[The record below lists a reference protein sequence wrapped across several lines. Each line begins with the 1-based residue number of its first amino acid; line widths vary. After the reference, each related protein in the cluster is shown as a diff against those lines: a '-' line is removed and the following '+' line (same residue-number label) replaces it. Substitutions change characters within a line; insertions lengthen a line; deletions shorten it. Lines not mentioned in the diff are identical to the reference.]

1 MNNYPSVVVIAEAG
15 VNHNGDYNTAKSLID
30 AAADIGADI
39 VKFQAF
45 KTENMVTTT
54 ASKAGYQRNIEGSE
68 VSQYEMLKN
77 LELSGESHKGL
88 AEYCQIRDI
97 EFMSTPFDVESAYML
112 SSLGLPRFKIASGEI
127 TNLPLLR
134 AIGSFGRP
142 IFLSSGMSELEEVRA
157 ALEVLEVAGTK
168 RSMITVLQCNT
179 EYPTPVEDVNLRAM
193 VSMGKNLGVNVGYSD
208 HTLGVVIPLA
218 AVALGAT
225 VVEKHLTLDRRL
237 PGPDHVAS
245 LEVDEF
251 EEMVQGIRRIEVA
264 MGEKVKKPT
273 KSEKPNIELA
283 RKSVVAARFVH
294 KGELFC
300 DENLACKR
308 PAKGLSPM
316 LWDKIIGT
324 AAIKDFVKDQLIEI

>member
-1 MNNYPSVVVIAEAG
+1 MNNHPSVVVIAEAG
-15 VNHNGDYNTAKSLID
+15 VNHNGDYNTAKLLID
-30 AAADIGADI
+30 AAADAGADV

-45 KTENMVTTT
+45 KTENMVTRMALK
-54 ASKAGYQRNIEGSE
+54 ASYQKQLEE
-68 VSQYEMLKN
+68 DKVSQYQMLKN
-77 LELSGESHKGL
+77 LELSADSHKAL
-88 AEYCQIRDI
+88 AEYCLTRNI
-97 EFMSTPFDVESAYML
+97 EFMSTAFDVESAHML
-112 SSLGLPRFKIASGEI
+112 SKLGLPRFKIASGEI

-134 AIGSFGRP
+134 TIGGFGRP
-142 IFLSSGMSELEEVRA
+142 IFLSSGMSELEEVNA

-168 RSMITVLQCNT
+168 RSMVTVLQCNT
-179 EYPTPVEDVNLRAM
+179 QYPTPVEDVNLRAM
-193 VSMGKNLGVNVGYSD
+193 ISMGKHLGVDVGYSD
-208 HTLGVVIPLA
+208 HTLGTVIPLA

-225 VVEKHLTLDRRL
+225 VIEKHLTLDRRL

-283 RKSVVAARFVH
+283 RKSIVASRFVH

-300 DENLACKR
+300 NENLACKR
-308 PAKGLSPM
+308 PAKGLSPL